1 MKKRLVLLLVLAAV
15 LFGALPTI
23 AAPVSD
29 LTSLAQYFPTDASA
43 YVALRTDDAYIEQL
57 DSLWA
62 RISGKLPSGV
72 LPPVT
77 LKAALDQAASQLTG
91 KDFATSIRPW
101 LGDVAAVGTTGAAPA
116 GGGQAPV
123 LLAADLKDRAGAE
136 AFFDALAAK
145 GTAKVEKST
154 QGAFTLYSGT
164 GGGSGAL
171 ALSDNLLLLANDQA
185 SITQTLDRSAK
196 LNQSQLFTD
205 TLSLLPINDYD
216 AIIYVDTAGILTAQ
230 AKASG
235 QVQPMAAVAGTQ
247 VFGLATQDDRTL
259 IVDIASRGNNLGMLN
274 TMGVTMP
281 NITPV
286 DPSFAA
292 NIPADASL
300 VLHSTSIKSL
310 YDVFLQAARM
320 NSRSASGQTVD
331 QQIEQAR
338 AAIQQVLGLDLNK
351 DIVDWMTGDY
361 ALFVSYDVQKLFNQV
376 SGSNM
381 NFETF
386 PAEFGVV
393 VKATDPAKAKALSTA
408 LGKALVQYGGSSPD
422 VKISQETVGGVDA
435 TVITGTIKN
444 GNSSLPLQIVLGAND
459 KVFLIATRKSA
470 ESILSGAPG
479 LDTSASFKEAGKY
492 LLSKPTS
499 VWYMD
504 QNGYGI
510 IPGFAAL
517 SILGP
522 RINRVFNNVVAG
534 LNNPGQPTPTPSQAD
549 IEQEQRENQQLQ
561 LLMSTLKLV
570 SSGSITTESVDAN
583 GSSRVRLVLTLAE

>member
-1 MKKRLVLLLVLAAV
+1 MKKRLILLLVLAAA
-15 LFGALPTI
+15 LFGVLPAA
-23 AAPVSD
+23 AAPVTD
-29 LTSLAQYFPTDASA
+29 LTKLAQYFPGDAQT
-43 YVALRTDDAYIEQL
+43 YVALRTDDAYIQQL

-62 RISGKLPSGV
+62 RISAKLPSGV

-77 LKAALDQAASQLTG
+77 LKGALDQAVMSLTG
-91 KDFATSIRPW
+91 KDFASSIRPW
-101 LGDVAAVGTTGAAPA
+101 LGDVAAVSGAGVPVRSDS
-116 GGGQAPV
+116 QAPV
-123 LLAADLKDRAGAE
+123 LLVAELRDRAGAE

-154 QGAFTLYSGT
+154 QGDFTLYSGAT
-164 GGGSGAL
+164 GANGAL
-171 ALSDNLLLLANDQA
+171 AISDNLLLLANDQA

-205 TLSLLPINDYD
+205 TLALLPTNSYD
-216 AIIYVDTAGILTAQ
+216 ILIYVDTAGILSAQ

-235 QVQPMAAVAGTQ
+235 QVQPMAALAGTQ
-247 VFGLATQDDRTL
+247 VFGLTVQDDRTL
-259 IVDIASRGNNLGMLN
+259 VVDIATRGNNLSMLN

-281 NITPV
+281 AITPV
-286 DPSFAA
+286 DPAFAA
-292 NIPADASL
+292 NIPANASL

-320 NSRSASGQTVD
+320 SNRSSSGPTFD
-331 QQIEQAR
+331 QQMEQVR

-361 ALFVSYDVQKLFNQV
+361 AVFVSYNIQSLFNQV
-376 SGSNM
+376 SGGNL
-381 NFETF
+381 NFEKF
-386 PAEFGVV
+386 PVEFGLV

-422 VKISQETVGGVDA
+422 VKISQEKVAGVDA

-444 GNSSLPLQIVLGAND
+444 NNSTIPLEIVLGAND
-459 KVFLIATRKSA
+459 KVFLIATRQAA
-470 ESILSGAPG
+470 ESIFSGAPG

-492 LLSKPTS
+492 LLGKPTS

-522 RINRVFNNVVAG
+522 RINRIFNNIVAE
-534 LNNPGQPTPTPSQAD
+534 LNNPGAPTPTPSQAD
-549 IEQEQRENQQLQ
+549 IEAEQRENQQLQ
-561 LLMSTLKLV
+561 LLKSTLNLV
-570 SSGSITTESVDAN
+570 SSGSISTESVDAN